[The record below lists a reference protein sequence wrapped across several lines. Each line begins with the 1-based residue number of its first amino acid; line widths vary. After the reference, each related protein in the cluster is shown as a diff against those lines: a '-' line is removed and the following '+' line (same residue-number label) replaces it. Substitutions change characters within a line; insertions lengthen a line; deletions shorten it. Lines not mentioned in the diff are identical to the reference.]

1 LLEPVAI
8 VRAMGTEQAD
18 QTQVQPSGALSGV
31 RVIELGG
38 IGPAPFCTMVLADMG
53 ADVVR
58 VVRAPDGQVPLF
70 GRGKRS
76 VVLDLKTERDMALLC
91 ELIDRAD
98 VLVEGFRPGVAE
110 RLGVG
115 PEDVTRRN
123 PGLVY
128 ARCTG
133 WGQTGPMSSTAGH
146 DINYIAL
153 AGVLSLIGRADQPPV
168 PPLNLIGDFAGG
180 GLVAA
185 FGIVCALLDRAR
197 SGLGQTI
204 DAAMVEGGALVAAM
218 FYDMVARGMHDERR
232 RGSNALDS
240 GAPYYDV
247 YETADRRWFAVGA
260 VEPRFYSELVRGL
273 GLAEDE
279 LPDRWDQT
287 QWPALRGCFRDA
299 FRTRTRDEWEAVFAE
314 TDACATPV
322 LIPSECAAHPQ
333 HRAGATF
340 IDVGGMALRAPAP
353 RLSRTPGA
361 VRSAGSAAPDDA
373 EELVR
378 QWDGGRAHA

>member
-1 LLEPVAI
+1 MASEPSPSS
-8 VRAMGTEQAD
+8 RA
-18 QTQVQPSGALSGV
+18 QPSGALAGI
-31 RVIELGG
+31 RVIEVGG
-38 IGPAPFCTMVLADMG
+38 IGPAPFCTMLLADMG

-76 VVLDLKTERDMALLC
+76 IVLDLKETRELELLL

-110 RLGVG
+110 RLGIG
-115 PEDVTRRN
+115 PDTAGARN

-128 ARCTG
+128 VRCTG

-153 AGVLSLIGRADQPPV
+153 AGVLSLIGRADAPPV
-168 PPLNLIGDFAGG
+168 PPLNMIGDFAGG
-180 GLVAA
+180 GLTAA

-197 SGLGQTI
+197 SGLGQVI

-218 FYDMVARGMHDERR
+218 FYDLVARGSHDEQR
-232 RGSNALDS
+232 RGGNALDS
-240 GAPYYDV
+240 GAPYYEV
-247 YETADRRWFAVGA
+247 YETADHRWFAVGA

-273 GLAEDE
+273 GLSEGD
-279 LPDRWDQT
+279 LPDRWDKA
-287 QWPALRGCFRDA
+287 QWPALRERFQAA
-299 FRTRTRDEWEAVFAE
+299 FRTRTRDEWEAVFSN

-322 LIPSECAAHPQ
+322 LLPSEARSHPQ
-333 HRAGATF
+333 NEARSTF
-340 IDVGGMALRAPAP
+340 VDVAGMALPAPAP
-353 RLSRTPGA
+353 RLSRTPGS
-361 VRSAGSAAPDDA
+361 VRSTGFAPPEGGDA
-373 EELVR
+373 LVKEWSTR
-378 QWDGGRAHA
+378 T